1 LNKIMTAF
9 LFIVLVAGCNQ
20 KSIKHNK
27 DLEESIY
34 TIVDGESNSEITV
47 ASLTDFEWDQAFL
60 FEPYTPEEQMEKE
73 LGVEFEDPSNLRS
86 RDDIFLLVFMH
97 DGKVTQY
104 AEVDRQGSDFSIGG
118 VEFLTPEQDVIEI
131 ARD

>member
-1 LNKIMTAF
+1 MKKLMISF

-27 DLEESIY
+27 DLEESIFS
-34 TIVDGESNSEITV
+34 IVEDENNSEISV
-47 ASLTDFEWDQAFL
+47 GALTDFEWDQAFL
-60 FEPYTPEEQMEKE
+60 FEPYTPDEQMEKE

-86 RDDIFLLVFMH
+86 RDDIYLLVFMD
-97 DGKVTQY
+97 DGKVIQY

-118 VEFLTPEQDVIEI
+118 VEYLTPEQDVIEI
-131 ARD
+131 SRD

>member
-1 LNKIMTAF
+1 MKKLIISF

-27 DLEESIY
+27 DLEESIF
-34 TIVDGESNSEITV
+34 TIVDDENNSEISV
-47 ASLTDFEWDQAFL
+47 GALTDFKWDQAFL
-60 FEPYTPEEQMEKE
+60 FEPYTPDEQMEKE

-86 RDDIFLLVFMH
+86 RDDIYLLVFLH
-97 DGKVTQY
+97 GGEVVQY
-104 AEVDRQGSDFSIGG
+104 AEIDRQGADFSIGG

-131 ARD
+131 SRD

>member
-1 LNKIMTAF
+1 MKKLMISF

-27 DLEESIY
+27 DLEESIFS
-34 TIVDGESNSEITV
+34 IVEDENNSEISV
-47 ASLTDFEWDQAFL
+47 GALTDFEWDQAFL
-60 FEPYTPEEQMEKE
+60 FEPYTPDEQMEKE

-86 RDDIFLLVFMH
+86 RDDIYLLVFMD
-97 DGKVTQY
+97 DGKVIQY

-118 VEFLTPEQDVIEI
+118 VEYLTPEQDVIEI
-131 ARD
+131 SRG

>member
-1 LNKIMTAF
+1 MKKLMISF

-27 DLEESIY
+27 DLEESIFS
-34 TIVDGESNSEITV
+34 IVEDENNSEISV
-47 ASLTDFEWDQAFL
+47 GALTDFEWDQAFL

-86 RDDIFLLVFMH
+86 RDDIYLLVFMD
-97 DGKVTQY
+97 DGKVIQY

-118 VEFLTPEQDVIEI
+118 VEYLTPEQDVIEI
-131 ARD
+131 SRD

>member
-1 LNKIMTAF
+1 MISF

-27 DLEESIY
+27 DLEESIFS
-34 TIVDGESNSEITV
+34 IVEDENNSEISV
-47 ASLTDFEWDQAFL
+47 GALTDFEWDQAFL
-60 FEPYTPEEQMEKE
+60 FEPYTPDEQMEKE

-86 RDDIFLLVFMH
+86 RDDIYLLVFMD
-97 DGKVTQY
+97 DGKVIQY

-118 VEFLTPEQDVIEI
+118 VEYLTPEQDVIEI
-131 ARD
+131 SRG

>member
-1 LNKIMTAF
+1 MISF

-27 DLEESIY
+27 DLEESIFS
-34 TIVDGESNSEITV
+34 IVEDENNSEISV
-47 ASLTDFEWDQAFL
+47 GALTDFEWDQAFL

-86 RDDIFLLVFMH
+86 RDDIYLLVFMD
-97 DGKVTQY
+97 DGKVIQY

-118 VEFLTPEQDVIEI
+118 VEYLTPEQDVIEI
-131 ARD
+131 SRD

>member
-1 LNKIMTAF
+1 MKKIMIAF

-20 KSIKHNK
+20 KSIKHDK

-34 TIVDGESNSEITV
+34 TIVGDENKSVLTV
-47 ASLTDFEWDQAFL
+47 EPLTDFKWDQAYL

-86 RDDIFLLVFMH
+86 RDDIYLLVFLH
-97 DGKVTQY
+97 GGEVVQY
-104 AEVDRQGSDFSIGG
+104 AEIDRQGADFSIGG

-131 ARD
+131 SRD